1 MMNASTRYPT
11 LLSPIRVGNTVYRN
25 RIFTPPMTLHALQG
39 QQHYPTEQVIES
51 YAARAKGGAASVTV
65 GGVSVFPNQE
75 DDEHTNWDIR
85 KKHNQYYVHQLI
97 DRIHFYGAKIC
108 FEVGTP
114 YFDKPYAAVKGL
126 PCIIPFI
133 KTEECPVEYMDYAAD
148 CYAEIVKIL
157 ASLGADSIMLHYGHG
172 LVFGQFLSPLTN
184 TRTDEYG
191 GPLLENRA
199 RFPIMVLD
207 RIREKAGNRILI
219 ELRISGNEKCEGGIT
234 EEETIQFVEM
244 IQDKI
249 NIIHCSAGN
258 LLQPG
263 GMARVHPT
271 SFLPEI
277 PNSDVAAKFKASD
290 KIHIPVVTVGG
301 FGNPDQAEKFLAEG
315 HADIVSMGRALIADP
330 EIPQKAYE
338 DRAEDITPC
347 IKCLRCHDSACF
359 ETHYVCSVNPVI
371 GIETK
376 VKGWEAKVDDPK
388 KVAVIGGGVAGME
401 CALVAAKKGHQVTL
415 FEKND
420 HLGGQLNFA
429 EYASFKYS
437 ILKFKKYMIRQVEKS
452 DVTVHLDTDVT
463 PEQISEMGFDWV
475 IAAVGAQPAYPP
487 IPGLKDGH
495 VVTAVSVYGHE
506 DELVGD
512 EAIIIGGGQV
522 GCETALHLALN
533 GRKVTIVEMQS
544 ALAPDASVTLRDEI
558 VRHLEM
564 NENVTILTGYA
575 CQQVSAGTVIV
586 KTPEGEIK
594 DLTADT
600 LVLSAG
606 MRPEIDKAL
615 SFYGSA
621 PRCTSVGDCSKV
633 ATIEQAMASGF
644 AAALNIR

>member
-1 MMNASTRYPT
+1 MNAATKYPT
-11 LLSPIRVGNTVYRN
+11 LLSPLRVGNTVYRN
-25 RIFTPPMTLHALQG
+25 RIFTPPMTLHSLQG
-39 QQHYPTEQVIES
+39 QMHYPTKEVIES
-51 YAARAKGGAASVTV
+51 FAARAKGGAASVTI
-65 GGVSVFPNQE
+65 GGISIFPNQE
-75 DDEHTNWDIR
+75 DDMHTNWDIR
-85 KKHNQYYVHQLI
+85 KKHNLYYVQQMV
-97 DRIHFYGAKIC
+97 DRIHFYGAKVC
-108 FEVGTP
+108 FEVGSP

-126 PCIIPFI
+126 PCVIPFI

-148 CYAEIVKIL
+148 CYAETVQLLSSI
-157 ASLGADSIMLHYGHG
+157 GADSIMLHYGHG

-219 ELRISGNEKCEGGIT
+219 ELRISASEKCEGGIT

-258 LLQPG
+258 LHQPG

-277 PNSDVAAKFKASD
+277 PNSDVAAKIKASD
-290 KIHIPVVTVGG
+290 RVKIPVVTVGG
-301 FGNPDQAEKFLAEG
+301 FGDPAQAEAFLASG
-315 HADIVSMGRALIADP
+315 GADIVSMGRSLIADP
-330 EIPQKAYE
+330 NLPQKAYE
-338 DRAEDITPC
+338 DRADDIVPC

-359 ETHYVCSVNPVI
+359 ETHYVCSVNPTI

-376 VKGWEAKVDDPK
+376 VEGWDAKVENPK
-388 KVAVIGGGVAGME
+388 KVAIIGGGVSGME
-401 CALVAAKKGHQVTL
+401 CALVAAKKGHEVTL
-415 FEKND
+415 YEASD

-429 EYASFKYS
+429 DYASFKYS
-437 ILKFKKYMIRQVEKS
+437 ILKFKKYMIHQIEKS
-452 DVTVHLDTDVT
+452 GITVHLNTRVT
-463 PEQISEMGFDWV
+463 PEEIAAADFDWV
-475 IAAVGAQPAYPP
+475 IAAVGAQPAFPP

-506 DELVGD
+506 DELVGK

-522 GCETALHLALN
+522 GCETGLHLALN

-544 ALAPDASVTLRDEI
+544 ELAPDASASLRSEI
-558 VRHLEM
+558 IRQLEL

-575 CQQVSAGTVIV
+575 CQNVAAGCVTV
-586 KTPEGEIK
+586 KTPDGELK

-600 LVLSAG
+600 LVLAAG
-606 MRPEIDKAL
+606 MRPEVDAAL
-615 SFYGSA
+615 SFFGSA
-621 PRCTSVGDCSKV
+621 PRYASIGDCAKV
-633 ATIEQAMASGF
+633 ATIEHAMATGF
-644 AAALNIR
+644 ATAVNIK